1 VSSSSCWL
9 SKAER
14 AEADPDEN
22 EELCDQLFDRQ
33 YELSRQIS
41 IAPIADLEG
50 VTIKLRL
57 AVSELTP
64 EYDPVMEPSDYETIA
79 ARCASDA
86 LAYLG

>member
-1 VSSSSCWL
+1 
-9 SKAER
+9 
-14 AEADPDEN
+14 
-22 EELCDQLFDRQ
+22 
-33 YELSRQIS
+33 LSRQIS